1 MQPLGASSSATGR
14 RRLAPPQGRVPAQPV
29 GCQIQGVGAG
39 GRALVHD
46 QREGVEGD
54 AGVLEHARD
63 ALLGAVQ
70 LVAVGGVVGVDVVAQ
85 AQAVLAVEGVA
96 EPDRAQVV
104 ALVLVAAAPGE
115 AVALAGEALG
125 AEGVEQGGLGLLEFV
140 LAGDAEGGVDVDP
153 AKLSQKAW
161 EEKQEAGKPYR
172 RGRAVRRYQWA
183 AWVLGRCFQRK
194 RTWPP

>member
-1 MQPLGASSSATGR
+1 M
-14 RRLAPPQGRVPAQPV
+14 
-29 GCQIQGVGAG
+29 
-39 GRALVHD
+39 
-46 QREGVEGD
+46 
-54 AGVLEHARD
+54 
-63 ALLGAVQ
+63 Q

-115 AVALAGEALG
+115 AVALVGGGSSGEEVGAGVGEHALAGEALG

-153 AKLSQKAW
+153 AKLSQKVW
-161 EEKQEAGKPYR
+161 EEKQEAGKPHR